1 MEERKEVIVESVKKS
16 ELRAKDKYDFNRL
29 VTAGEHFLPMEW
41 KAEEEIVLFTYS
53 REGLTPFIEIR
64 KEELV
69 TILNLLIRIAA
80 YEKDAVRYSFSMK
93 PDNIFYDTT
102 GKIQIKRRDILE
114 ETKDVN
120 KVFLTEYKALIACAL
135 AGQYKFQDYMEGG
148 DELLK
153 KNRKTAPMLELNSV
167 EAVKKFL
174 QETRDVFIQDQKRKK
189 ISVSRVGN
197 RFFKIATVILF
208 VTTAAFGAYAG
219 IQYFEKIPHLTA
231 VNEANNAYIENN
243 TEAVIEALRST
254 DVTEL
259 DKHQKYILTKAYLQ
273 SENLSSEQKTNIQ
286 NKLTLSSS
294 EKELTY
300 WIVLGRLDV
309 KQAENIAMQ
318 LSDDELLLY
327 AYMKDKDQVES
338 DSTLD
343 GTEKE
348 SQLSELQSK
357 IDTLSEKYNQEETD
371 TTTNAAPGTTPGAQ
385 DAVTE

>member
-1 MEERKEVIVESVKKS
+1 MEEREEVIVESVKKS

-29 VTAGEHFLPMEW
+29 ATAGEHFLPMEW
-41 KAEEEIVLFTYS
+41 KAEEEIILFTYY

-64 KEELV
+64 KEELI
-69 TILNLLIRIAA
+69 TILNVLIRIAV
-80 YEKDAVRYSFSMK
+80 YEKDAARYSFSMK

-102 GKIQIKRRDILE
+102 GKIQIKKRDLLE
-114 ETKDVN
+114 ETKGVE

-135 AGQYKFQDYMEGG
+135 TGQYRFQDYMEGG
-148 DELLK
+148 IELLK
-153 KNRKTAPMLELNSV
+153 KNRKTAPMLGLNSV

-189 ISVSRVGN
+189 ISVSRAGN
-197 RFFKIATVILF
+197 RFFKIATITLF
-208 VTTAAFGAYAG
+208 ITTAAFGAYAG
-219 IQYFEKIPHLTA
+219 IQYFDKIPYLMA
-231 VNEANNAYIENN
+231 VNEANNAYVENDTN
-243 TEAVIEALRST
+243 EVIEALK
-254 DVTEL
+254 DIDAADL
-259 DKHQKYILTKAYLQ
+259 DKHQQYILAKAYLQ
-273 SENLSSEQKTNIQ
+273 SESLSSEQKINIQ

-338 DSTLD
+338 DSALE
-343 GTEKE
+343 GAEKE
-348 SQLSELQSK
+348 SRLSELQSK
-357 IDTLSEKYNQEETD
+357 IDALSEKYNQENIGTSTD
-371 TTTNAAPGTTPGAQ
+371 T
-385 DAVTE
+385 VTE